1 MLGET
6 YAVLGERD
14 RGARLYDLLLPFAD
28 RNLLA
33 GAAYLCLGSSS
44 RALGRLAHTAGWLDA
59 AAAHFERA
67 LELNERIGATAWLAH
82 TQYDYASMLL
92 ERAQSG
98 DRERAIA
105 LLGAA
110 STTAAEVGMVALS
123 ERVAEVSTAEGL
135 ALAH

>member
-1 MLGET
+1 MGET

-44 RALGRLAHTAGWLDA
+44 RALGRLAHTAGLDS

-98 DRERAIA
+98 DRDRSIA